1 MELREG
7 SRSVDL
13 IQRHAGGGIRRIA
26 EAAGVTIIEGDGSYL
41 IDDRGH
47 RYLDFVS
54 GYGVA
59 ALGHRHPHWVE
70 MVTAQANTL
79 TTSPFHNDALATYL
93 ERLAAVLPPTLDRT
107 ALFSGGAEAVEASL
121 RLTQLASGKAG
132 VFAFDSAFHGKTAG
146 VRFAGGRCEDER
158 RYLGLEPWVHRVEL
172 APSLSGHL
180 DSCDDLDEIGTV
192 IVEPVLGT
200 AGNIPLREGL
210 LSELRLI
217 CDARGWLLVF
227 DESQTG
233 FGRTGWTFAADR
245 FGVTPNVLVMGKA
258 MGGGFPLSGVA
269 ASGDLWSTASL
280 DRPSATSS
288 SYGANPLAC
297 AAGTAV
303 LDVLAGPEF
312 LAGVRGVSGLLAEG
326 LVGLA
331 GESPY
336 LSWPRGVGM
345 MLGFDLVDPE
355 DGGPAGP
362 ELCSRVFQE
371 CRDLGLLLAAD
382 VPRVRLNPPLTLSRE
397 DAERAL
403 GVMGE
408 VLT

>member
-1 MELREG
+1 MELREA
-7 SRSVDL
+7 SRSVDR
-13 IQRHAGGGIRRIA
+13 IHRHAGGGIRRIA
-26 EAAGVTIIEGDGSYL
+26 EAAGLTIVEGDGSYL
-41 IDDRGH
+41 IDDRGR

-70 MVTAQANTL
+70 AVTAQANTL
-79 TTSPFHNDALATYL
+79 STSPFHNDALGTYL
-93 ERLAAVLPPTLDRT
+93 ERLAAVLPPVPNRT

-121 RLTQLASGKAG
+121 RLTQLASGRAG
-132 VFAFDSAFHGKTAG
+132 VLAFDSAFHGKTAG
-146 VRFAGGRCEDER
+146 VRFAGGRCENER
-158 RYLGLEPWVHRVEL
+158 RYLGLASWVYSAEL
-172 APSLSGHL
+172 GPSLSRCL
-180 DSCDDLDEIGTV
+180 ADRDDLDEIGTV

-210 LSELRLI
+210 LAELRSI

-233 FGRTGWTFAADR
+233 FGRTGWHFAADR
-245 FGVTPNVLVMGKA
+245 FGVTPDVLVMGKA

-269 ASGDLWSTASL
+269 APAELWSAGGL
-280 DRPSATSS
+280 DQPSATSS
-288 SYGANPLAC
+288 SYGSNPLAC

-303 LDVLAGPEF
+303 LDVLAAPDF
-312 LAGVRGVSGLLAEG
+312 LAGVRNVSGLLAEG
-326 LVGLA
+326 LMRLA
-331 GESPY
+331 DESPY

-355 DGGPAGP
+355 GGGPAGP
-362 ELCSRVFQE
+362 ALCSQVFQG
-371 CRDLGLLLAAD
+371 CRDRGLLLAAD
-382 VPRVRLNPPLTLSRE
+382 IPRVRLNPPLILSRGE
-397 DAERAL
+397 AEQAL
-403 GVMGE
+403 GIIGE